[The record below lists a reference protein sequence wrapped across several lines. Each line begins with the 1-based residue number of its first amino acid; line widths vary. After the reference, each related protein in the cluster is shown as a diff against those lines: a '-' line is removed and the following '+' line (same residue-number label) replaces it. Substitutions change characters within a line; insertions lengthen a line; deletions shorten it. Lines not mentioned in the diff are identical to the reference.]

1 MPPGFLS
8 QLAVSVLTSD
18 DDFFEMLIYG
28 VAFVF
33 VVLLLFVVNKVLK
46 VGVGRRVRDQHT
58 PFGMSAEDLDRLKQ
72 SGGLTDE
79 ELKRVKS
86 AMAKKFLERA
96 KAEEAARNQPAKAE
110 ILLAAAEAEVLR
122 GKEPQ
127 TTPQNPPP
135 VRPPLTRPAAVEE
148 PEPPAE
154 QPPLPEKLQPLAG
167 KSDLELEELMMAGFL
182 AEEEA
187 RQIRAARDR

>member
-8 QLAVSVLTSD
+8 QLAITVLTSD
-18 DDFFEMLIYG
+18 EDFFEMLIYG

-58 PFGMSAEDLDRLKQ
+58 PFGMSADDLDRLKQ
-72 SGGLTDE
+72 SGGLSDE

-96 KAEEAARNQPAKAE
+96 KAEEAARNMPAKAE
-110 ILLAAAEAEVLR
+110 ILLAAAEQEVLR
-122 GKEPQ
+122 GKEPE
-127 TTPQNPPP
+127 PASAPPP
-135 VRPPLTRPAAVEE
+135 TRPTLTRPPAAKESI
-148 PEPPAE
+148 PPAGP
-154 QPPLPEKLQPLAG
+154 PPLPEKLQPLAG
-167 KSDLELEELMMAGFL
+167 RSDLELEELIMAGFL
-182 AEEEA
+182 TEEEA
-187 RQIRAARDR
+187 REVRAARQR